1 MSDTT
6 KQPSIPVALQPATPE
21 ACAADYA
28 ARDQSGQAATQHG
41 CVPASAQDGIPR
53 TAGGR

>member
-6 KQPSIPVALQPATPE
+6 KQPSLPVALQPATPE

-28 ARDQSGQAATQHG
+28 ARDQSGQAATQQG
-41 CVPASAQDGIPR
+41 CVSASAQDGIPR